1 MRRRLSR
8 LGVRAVGLAAIATIA
23 ALTPARAD
31 AQKPATEG
39 ALFLL
44 LPIGAR
50 AVGEGQAVVADEPGS
65 EAVWWN
71 PAAIA
76 RGDRREIAIHHSQTI
91 IATGDAVTLV
101 VPSALLG
108 VLAVGANI
116 VYYGRED
123 ITDTVGT
130 VGVLIPQN
138 IVYAATYAT
147 PVAKRFAAGI
157 SYKIVQLR
165 LDCSGGCAGV
175 PTVSASSSALDAGI
189 QARLAGLVPA
199 TIGVAIRNVGPRLQ
213 VNDKDQSDPLP
224 TRVQAGI
231 AVEVP
236 NGGAIPPEVRLR
248 VLADLLSD
256 VRFSSPS
263 PRFGLSIG
271 YRDRA
276 FFRTGYLFDRGDG
289 EGNGPSLGFGIASG
303 SLVLDIGRIV
313 RGLSADA
320 GKPPTHVSLRYLF

>member
-1 MRRRLSR
+1 MVAAL
-8 LGVRAVGLAAIATIA
+8 LAAIAMIVAIA
-23 ALTPARAD
+23 PARAA

-50 AVGEGQAVVADEPGS
+50 AVGEGQSVVADEPGS

-76 RGDRREIAIHHSQTI
+76 RGQRREIAIHHSQTI

-108 VLAVGANI
+108 VLAIGANI

-138 IVYAATYAT
+138 LVYAATYAT
-147 PVAKRFAAGI
+147 PIAKRFAAGLT
-157 SYKIVQLR
+157 YKIVQLR

-175 PTVSASSSALDAGI
+175 PTVSASSSALDAGV
-189 QARLAGLVPA
+189 QARLAGLLPA
-199 TIGVAIRNVGPRLQ
+199 TVGVAIRNVGPRLQ

-224 TRVQAGI
+224 TRVQAG
-231 AVEVP
+231 VSVNVP
-236 NGGAIPPEVRLR
+236 NVGGVPPEVKLR
-248 VLADLLSD
+248 VSGDVLSD
-256 VRFSSPS
+256 MRFNSPS
-263 PRFGLSIG
+263 PRFGASIG
-271 YRDRA
+271 YRDQA

-289 EGNGPSLGFGIASG
+289 EGDGPSLGFGISTG

-320 GKPPTHVSLRYLF
+320 GKPPTYVSLRYLF

>member
-1 MRRRLSR
+1 MRRRRSSWRLSAC
-8 LGVRAVGLAAIATIA
+8 VAAAIAAFGAPAPA
-23 ALTPARAD
+23 A

-50 AVGEGQAVVADEPGS
+50 AVGQGQAIVGDEPGS

-91 IATGDAVTLV
+91 VATGDAVTLV

-147 PVAKRFAAGI
+147 PIARRFAAGI

-175 PTVSASSSALDAGI
+175 PTVSASSSALDAGV

-199 TIGVAIRNVGPRLQ
+199 TVGVAVRNVGPRLQ

-224 TRVQAGI
+224 TRVQAGVSI
-231 AVEVP
+231 DVP
-236 NGGAIPPEVRLR
+236 NVQGVDPQVKIR
-248 VLADLLSD
+248 VSADLLSD
-256 VRFSSPS
+256 VHFSAPS
-263 PRFGLSIG
+263 PRFGASIG

-276 FFRTGYLFDRGDG
+276 FFRTGYIFDRGDG
-289 EGNGPSLGFGIASG
+289 EGDGPSIGFGLASG
-303 SLVLDIGRIV
+303 SLVLDIGRIL
-313 RGLSADA
+313 RGLSVDA
-320 GKPPTHVSLRYLF
+320 GKPPTYVSLRYLF

>member
-8 LGVRAVGLAAIATIA
+8 RTWTIAVAAIA
-23 ALTPARAD
+23 ALCAPIGVF

-76 RGDRREIAIHHSQTI
+76 RGDKRELAIHHSQTI
-91 IATGDAVTLV
+91 IAKGDAVTLV
-101 VPSALLG
+101 IPSALLG
-108 VLAVGANI
+108 VLAIGAN
-116 VYYGRED
+116 VVNYGRQE
-123 ITDTVGT
+123 ITDTVGS

-138 IVYAATYAT
+138 LVY
-147 PVAKRFAAGI
+147 AAGI

-175 PTVSASSSALDAGI
+175 PTVSASSSALDAGV
-189 QARLAGLVPA
+189 QARLTGLTPA
-199 TIGVAIRNVGPRLQ
+199 TVGIAIRNVGPRLQ

-224 TRVQAGI
+224 TRIQAG
-231 AVEVP
+231 VSVDVP
-236 NGGAIPPEVRLR
+236 NVQGMPPELKVR
-248 VLADLLSD
+248 VLGDVLSD
-256 VRFSSPS
+256 VHFSSPS
-263 PRFGLSIG
+263 PRFGISIG

-276 FFRTGYLFDRGDG
+276 FFRTGYLFDRGEG
-289 EGNGPSLGFGIASG
+289 EGAGPSLGFGVTTG
-303 SLVLDIGRIV
+303 TLVLDIGRIV
-313 RGLSADA
+313 RGLSAEAD
-320 GKPPTHVSLRYLF
+320 KPPTYVSLRYLF

>member
-1 MRRRLSR
+1 ML
-8 LGVRAVGLAAIATIA
+8 AVVLAAMTTIVA
-23 ALTPARAD
+23 MAPARAT

-76 RGDRREIAIHHSQTI
+76 RGNRREIAIHHSQTI

-108 VLAVGANI
+108 VLAIGANI

-138 IVYAATYAT
+138 LVYAATYAT
-147 PVAKRFAAGI
+147 PIAKRFAAGLT
-157 SYKIVQLR
+157 YKIVQLR

-175 PTVSASSSALDAGI
+175 PTVSASSSALDAGV
-189 QARLAGLVPA
+189 QARLAGLLPA

-224 TRVQAGI
+224 TRVQAG
-231 AVEVP
+231 VSVNVP
-236 NGGAIPPEVRLR
+236 NVEGMPPAVKVR
-248 VLADLLSD
+248 VSADMLSD
-256 VRFSSPS
+256 VHLSAPS
-263 PRFGLSIG
+263 PRFGASIG
-271 YRDRA
+271 YRDEA

-289 EGNGPSLGFGIASG
+289 EGDGPSLGFGLSTG

-320 GKPPTHVSLRYLF
+320 GKPPTYVSLRYLF

>member
-1 MRRRLSR
+1 MRRRHSSWR
-8 LGVRAVGLAAIATIA
+8 LWGCVAAAIAAIGA
-23 ALTPARAD
+23 PARTS

-50 AVGEGQAVVADEPGS
+50 AVGQGQAIVGDEPGS

-76 RGDRREIAIHHSQTI
+76 RGDRRELAIHHSQTI

-108 VLAVGANI
+108 VLALGANI

-147 PVAKRFAAGI
+147 PIAHRFAAGI

-175 PTVSASSSALDAGI
+175 PTVSASSSALDAGV
-189 QARLAGLVPA
+189 QARLAGIVPA
-199 TIGVAIRNVGPRLQ
+199 TVGIAIRNVGPRLQ

-224 TRVQAGI
+224 TRVQAGFS
-231 AVEVP
+231 VDVP
-236 NGGAIPPEVRLR
+236 NVQGLDPEVK
-248 VLADLLSD
+248 VKVSADVLSD
-256 VRFSSPS
+256 VRFSAPS
-263 PRFGLSIG
+263 PRFGANIG
-271 YRDRA
+271 YRERA
-276 FFRTGYLFDRGDG
+276 FFRAGYIFDRGDG
-289 EGNGPSLGFGIASG
+289 EGTGPSLGFGLASG
-303 SLVLDIGRIV
+303 SLVLDIGRIL

-320 GKPPTHVSLRYLF
+320 GKPPTYVSLRYLF